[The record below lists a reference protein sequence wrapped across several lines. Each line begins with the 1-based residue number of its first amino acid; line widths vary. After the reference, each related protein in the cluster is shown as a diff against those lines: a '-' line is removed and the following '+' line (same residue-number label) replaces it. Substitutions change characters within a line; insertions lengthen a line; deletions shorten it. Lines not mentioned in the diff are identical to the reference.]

1 MRHASFQATIDS
13 ATPAIPRRAST
24 RKSLLLRLLA
34 ALHHSRRL
42 QARRVLAQYRHL
54 IARSETADA
63 KSNVAGD
70 SQAGD

>member
-13 ATPAIPRRAST
+13 ATPAIARKAST

-42 QARRVLAQYRHL
+42 QARRVLAQHRHL
-54 IARSETADA
+54 IVRSETIGA
-63 KSNVAGD
+63 KSNIAGD
-70 SQAGD
+70 THTGD

>member
-13 ATPAIPRRAST
+13 ATPAIPRKAST

-54 IARSETADA
+54 IARPETVDA

-70 SQAGD
+70 THTGD